1 MTRTARRGNPPA
13 FGIDRRNMIRNS
25 PAAAH
30 LRWAMKQVGP
40 VVVMTLA
47 IYVLMFLATQ
57 AAMFHNSLLHY

>member
-1 MTRTARRGNPPA
+1 VPSTRCRTPPA

-40 VVVMTLA
+40 VVVMTIA
-47 IYVLMFLATQ
+47 IYVLMFLLTQ
-57 AAMFHNSLLHY
+57 AAMLHNSLLHY